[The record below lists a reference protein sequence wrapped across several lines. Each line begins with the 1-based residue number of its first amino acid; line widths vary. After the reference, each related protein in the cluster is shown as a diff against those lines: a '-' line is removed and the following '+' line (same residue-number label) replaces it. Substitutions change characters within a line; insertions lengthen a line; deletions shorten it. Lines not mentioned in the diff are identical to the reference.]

1 MEKKKGWFPK
11 FSRQKNQPHQK
22 GRYSMY
28 WDDESMQAVK
38 DVAAGKTTKFRASL
52 KIGVHV
58 RTVERKVKE
67 YHKKG
72 DQCFVHG
79 NKGKIPSNKVDL
91 AMIMKYIQD
100 HDLSG
105 CNFTELCRLMNEYD
119 HISISSSCIRKRY
132 LAEGLLSVKCQRK
145 TRKKMKKFL
154 RELKK
159 AEQITQEKLETLSAL
174 EQEEI
179 SGVWNHPTKPRSKF
193 FGERLEMDASS
204 FVWVGGLG
212 KCTLHAC
219 IDDASGFLVALWLE
233 QEETLH
239 GYYKLLEQVLT
250 QYGIPLSI
258 RTDKRTVFI
267 YNKQKDAVPEKD
279 TMTQFAYCCSKL
291 GIELSCNS
299 DPDFKPKVE
308 RANQTLQGMIP
319 FRIAMEKITTMEKAN
334 AYLQATFI
342 PYFNNLFGYDFDYV
356 EGKKRKI
363 QSVFVA
369 CSSEEIRNT
378 LAVLCE
384 RTVNKGNSIQLDA
397 VFMALLDDK
406 GKRIALPYHTKVTV
420 ARLLDGSLFATR
432 GEKCYALEK
441 IPDRYAFSPKAEPE
455 EARPKP
461 KTARPRVP
469 ASHPWSFQ
477 KQMQFKQSDALMKS
491 LEPYYKCP
499 DKSQYA

>member
-11 FSRQKNQPHQK
+11 FRRQKNQPHKK

-79 NKGKIPSNKVDL
+79 NKGKTPSNKVDL

-179 SGVWNHPTKPRSKF
+179 WGYGTIPPSPNPSSSGNGLRWTPPP
-193 FGERLEMDASS
+193 SS
-204 FVWVGGLG
+204 GWV
-212 KCTLHAC
+212 
-219 IDDASGFLVALWLE
+219 DW
-233 QEETLH
+233 
-239 GYYKLLEQVLT
+239 
-250 QYGIPLSI
+250 
-258 RTDKRTVFI
+258 
-267 YNKQKDAVPEKD
+267 
-279 TMTQFAYCCSKL
+279 
-291 GIELSCNS
+291 
-299 DPDFKPKVE
+299 
-308 RANQTLQGMIP
+308 
-319 FRIAMEKITTMEKAN
+319 AN
-334 AYLQATFI
+334 APCMHASTTPRVSWWRCGWSRKRRCTDTTSFLSRSLPNMGYLFRYAPTSG
-342 PYFNNLFGYDFDYV
+342 P
-356 EGKKRKI
+356 
-363 QSVFVA
+363 
-369 CSSEEIRNT
+369 CSSTTNRKMRC
-378 LAVLCE
+378 LR
-384 RTVNKGNSIQLDA
+384 RT
-397 VFMALLDDK
+397 
-406 GKRIALPYHTKVTV
+406 R
-420 ARLLDGSLFATR
+420 
-432 GEKCYALEK
+432 
-441 IPDRYAFSPKAEPE
+441 
-455 EARPKP
+455 
-461 KTARPRVP
+461 
-469 ASHPWSFQ
+469 
-477 KQMQFKQSDALMKS
+477 
-491 LEPYYKCP
+491 
-499 DKSQYA
+499 